1 MIVFTR
7 EEDDEEVD
15 DTIVCEPTPPTLI
28 KQDESPM
35 RDKGALLEDT
45 MVPEKPPKKETKR
58 PTWNLFDEPDLDMHC
73 LEFDEFLVLQET
85 HDSLHLTDLI
95 GEKLTLVGI
104 KGNDR
109 SDKGTLIDQA
119 VVKID
124 DTGQPGKTSIPSPL
138 EFPSLVTKHY
148 VHDTVQGNTK
158 EREK

>member
-28 KQDESPM
+28 KQAESPM

-58 PTWNLFDEPDLDMHC
+58 PTCPRKGI
-73 LEFDEFLVLQET
+73 
-85 HDSLHLTDLI
+85 SLMNQTLTCTAYLI

-109 SDKGTLIDQA
+109 SDKGTLIEQA